1 MKNQNPQDMADLKAE
16 LDEKF
21 EHLGNRLS
29 ISGLKEVM
37 QCALKYERS
46 HLKGLWEKDPS
57 HGPPLDVSDEA
68 WQKLKLYWN
77 SLEQVAKFGV

>member
-1 MKNQNPQDMADLKAE
+1 VKNQNPQDMADLKAE